1 MQFHTHK
8 HKEYPANDNEKGKKI
23 LKKCTH
29 PETFLK
35 KKKKKALSY
44 LTQCNNTKQ
53 VHKLNK
59 NFTLQNHRLFT
70 KVAEQAQLFTG
81 NYDSGVYFPNNKKRK
96 IWVGTIS

>member
-1 MQFHTHK
+1 MK
-8 HKEYPANDNEKGKKI
+8 KERKYWKNVHIQKRS
-23 LKKCTH
+23 
-29 PETFLK
+29 FK